1 MSPTLFAAGS
11 FPIELLSYPGLL
23 ALGLLAPLVVL
34 YVLKIKRSRKRVAT
48 TWLWAAAQRD
58 LLARHPF
65 KKLIAQIPLLIQAIV
80 LLLLGL
86 AAARPA
92 TRGRAFTGDHI
103 AIVIDTSASMSAAA
117 TDRPIDGKLT
127 SRLDLAKQVSRDIVS
142 ALSPGSDVL
151 VLEAALD
158 ARLASPLDRDLV
170 RVKAAID
177 RLEAREVEGDLGAA
191 VALAVDRLRQL
202 GGSRR
207 IVVLTDGNLA
217 RPAAFGNSAIP
228 VEVITVGAPADN
240 AAIVRVDVRS
250 GVDPVTKKEQVQAFL
265 VVANFGTK
273 PRELYVTMRQQN
285 ASDVLAS
292 RKVLAQPGERLPVVL
307 TFHPSRGD
315 YRRGLAFEIS
325 PHDAM
330 PVDDVA
336 FGRVPAGDKLPVLLA
351 SPADPSPWLARALAS
366 DPAVD
371 LSQASIA
378 SLAAGT
384 NVDLDTFVV
393 VDGACPESPP
403 GGDLLV
409 VHPPPGTC
417 FGALI
422 GQTLENPTI
431 TSWESRDPRL
441 RFLTLDGVFVSR
453 ANLVRPQAV
462 TQELIRTQSGPIA
475 VDAST
480 TSRTVTLL
488 GFDVG
493 ESDWPLKASFV
504 LFMRNVLEQARAH
517 RAHGAI
523 GPSHAGEPLRATVPA
538 SAKDLTAAG
547 PDGEKIEVSLRGG
560 LAVVPDVAK
569 VGFYTLS
576 WQGPQAGTLVVPVN
590 LTSAAESDLTARPL
604 EKPGTQIAVTA
615 AGAEP
620 EAHNEWTWVLA
631 LVALAFVV
639 LDVWYFTRVPRLRPL
654 ASSGGGAPGKPGYA
668 PVIPERPRG

>member
-1 MSPTLFAAGS
+1 MRPDSAFFGAGWL
-11 FPIELLSYPGLL
+11 PIELLSWPGLA

-34 YVLKIKRSRKRVAT
+34 YVLRIKRQRKRVAT

-86 AAARPA
+86 ALARPA

-117 TDRPIDGKLT
+117 TDRALEGKVT
-127 SRLDLAKQVSRDIVS
+127 TRLDLAKQVSKDIVA

-177 RLEAREVEGDLGAA
+177 RLEARQVEGDLGAA
-191 VALAVDRLRQL
+191 VALAVDRMRQL
-202 GGSRR
+202 GGTRR
-207 IVVLTDGNLA
+207 IVVITDGNLA
-217 RPAAFGNSAIP
+217 RPAALESAAIP
-228 VEVITVGAPADN
+228 IEVITVGGPTDN

-250 GVDPVTKKEQVQAFL
+250 GVDPITKKEQVQAFL
-265 VVANFGTK
+265 VVANFGSK

-292 RKVLAQPGERLPVVL
+292 RKILAQPGDRLPVVL
-307 TFHPSRGD
+307 TFNPTRAD

-336 FGRVPAGDKLPVLLA
+336 FGRVPAGDKLPVFLA
-351 SPADPSPWLARALAS
+351 SPGDPSPWLARALES

-371 LSQASIA
+371 MTQGALA
-378 SLAAGT
+378 SLATSTAIE
-384 NVDLDTFVV
+384 LDTFVV
-393 VDGACPESPP
+393 IDGACPDNPP
-403 GGDLLV
+403 GGDLLI

-417 FGALI
+417 AGALV
-422 GQTLENPTI
+422 GQTLESPSI

-441 RFLTLDGVFVSR
+441 RFLTLDGVFFAR

-462 TQELIRTQSGPIA
+462 TQELIRTQPGDFPANICPLQNHNEGQKDSVAGHPGGP
-475 VDAST
+475 
-480 TSRTVTLL
+480 
-488 GFDVG
+488 
-493 ESDWPLKASFV
+493 
-504 LFMRNVLEQARAH
+504 
-517 RAHGAI
+517 
-523 GPSHAGEPLRATVPA
+523 
-538 SAKDLTAAG
+538 AAG
-547 PDGEKIEVSLRGG
+547 LRWGSGVSD
-560 LAVVPDVAK
+560 VPDPDE
-569 VGFYTLS
+569 G
-576 WQGPQAGTLVVPVN
+576 
-590 LTSAAESDLTARPL
+590 
-604 EKPGTQIAVTA
+604 
-615 AGAEP
+615 
-620 EAHNEWTWVLA
+620 
-631 LVALAFVV
+631 
-639 LDVWYFTRVPRLRPL
+639 
-654 ASSGGGAPGKPGYA
+654 
-668 PVIPERPRG
+668 

>member
-1 MSPTLFAAGS
+1 MKPEYGVFAAGS
-11 FPIELLSYPGLL
+11 LPVELLSWPGLL
-23 ALGLLAPLVVL
+23 ALGLLVPLVVL
-34 YVLKIKRSRKRVAT
+34 YVLRIKRQRKKVAT

-80 LLLLGL
+80 LVLLAL
-86 AAARPA
+86 ALARPA

-117 TDRPIDGKLT
+117 SDRPIDGKVT
-127 SRLDLAKQVSRDIVS
+127 TRLDLAKQVAKDIVAS
-142 ALSPGSDVL
+142 VQPGSDVL

-170 RVKAAID
+170 RVKASIE
-177 RLEAREVEGDLGAA
+177 RLSARDVEGDLGAA
-191 VALAVDRLRQL
+191 VALAIDRLRQL

-207 IVVLTDGNLA
+207 IVVVTDGSLA
-217 RPAAFGNSAIP
+217 RPAALGKTAIP
-228 VEVITVGAPADN
+228 VEVITVGGATEN

-250 GVDPVTKKEQVQAFL
+250 GMDPITKKEQVQAFL

-273 PRELYVTMRQQN
+273 PRELYVTMREQN

-292 RKVLAQPGERLPVVL
+292 RKVLAQPGDRLPVVL
-307 TFHPSRGD
+307 TFNPTRAD
-315 YRRGLAFEIS
+315 YRRGLSFEIS

-330 PVDDVA
+330 AVDDVA
-336 FGRVPAGDKLPVLLA
+336 FGRVPAGDKLPVFVA
-351 SPADPSPWLARALAS
+351 SPGDPSPWLLRALES

-371 LSQASIA
+371 LAQGSIA
-378 SLAAGT
+378 SLAT
-384 NVDLDTFVV
+384 TSTIELDTFMV
-393 VDGACPESPP
+393 VDGACPENPP
-403 GGDLLV
+403 GGDLLI

-417 FGALI
+417 MGALV
-422 GQTLENPTI
+422 GQTLENPSI

-441 RFLTLDGVFVSR
+441 RFLTLDGVFFAR

-462 TQELIRTQSGPIA
+462 TQELIRTQPGPIA
-475 VDAST
+475 VDVST
-480 TSRTVTLL
+480 SSRTATLL

-504 LFMRNVLEQARAH
+504 LFVRNLLEQARAH

-523 GPSHAGEPLRATVPA
+523 GPARAGEPLRATVPV
-538 SAKDLTAAG
+538 SAKDLQATG
-547 PDGEKIEVSLRGG
+547 PDGEKVEVSLRGG
-560 LAVVPDVAK
+560 LAVLPDVTK

-576 WQGPQAGTLVVPVN
+576 WQGPQGGTLVVPVN
-590 LTSAAESDLTARPL
+590 LTSAAESDLSPKAI
-604 EKPGTQIAVTA
+604 EKIDSTVQVTA
-615 AGAEP
+615 AGSEP

-631 LVALAFVV
+631 LLALGFVV
-639 LDVWYFTRVPRLRPL
+639 FDVWYFTRAPRVRPIGAIPL
-654 ASSGGGAPGKPGYA
+654 APKL
-668 PVIPERPRG
+668 PERSRG

>member
-1 MSPTLFAAGS
+1 MKPEYAFFAAGS
-11 FPIELLSYPGLL
+11 LPVELLSWSGLF

-34 YVLKIKRSRKRVAT
+34 YVLRIKRQRKKVAT

-80 LLLLGL
+80 LVLLAL
-86 AAARPA
+86 ALARPA

-103 AIVIDTSASMSAAA
+103 AIVIDTSASMSASA
-117 TDRPIDGKLT
+117 TEHAIEGKAT
-127 SRLDLAKQVSRDIVS
+127 TRLDLAKQVAKDIVAS
-142 ALSPGSDVL
+142 VQPGSDVL

-170 RVKAAID
+170 RVKAAIE
-177 RLEAREVEGDLGAA
+177 RLSTRDVEGDLGAA
-191 VALAVDRLRQL
+191 VALAIDRLRQL

-207 IVVLTDGNLA
+207 IVVVTDGNLA
-217 RPAAFGNSAIP
+217 RPAAFGKTAIP

-240 AAIVRVDVRS
+240 AAIARVDVRS
-250 GVDPVTKKEQVQAFL
+250 GMDPITKKEQVQAFL
-265 VVANFGTK
+265 LVANFGTK
-273 PRELYVTMRQQN
+273 PRELYVTMREQN

-292 RKVLAQPGERLPVVL
+292 RKVLAQPGDRLPVVL
-307 TFHPSRGD
+307 TFNPARAD

-330 PVDDVA
+330 AVDDVA
-336 FGRVPAGDKLPVLLA
+336 FGRVPAGDKLPVFVA
-351 SPADPSPWLARALAS
+351 SPGDPSPWLLRALES

-371 LSQASIA
+371 LSQGSIA
-378 SLAAGT
+378 SLATT
-384 NVDLDTFVV
+384 NSIDLDTFLV
-393 VDGACPESPP
+393 VDGACPENPP
-403 GGDLLV
+403 GGDLLL

-417 FGALI
+417 MGALV

-441 RFLTLDGVFVSR
+441 RFLTLDGVFFSR

-462 TQELIRTQSGPIA
+462 TQELIRTQPGPIA
-475 VDAST
+475 VDVST
-480 TSRTVTLL
+480 SSRTATLL
-488 GFDVG
+488 GFEVG

-504 LFMRNVLEQARAH
+504 LFVRNLLEQARAH

-523 GPSHAGEPLRATVPA
+523 GPARAGEPLRATVPG
-538 SAKDLTAAG
+538 SAKELQATG
-547 PDGEKIEVSLRGG
+547 PEGEKVEASLRGG
-560 LAVVPDVAK
+560 LAVVPDVTK
-569 VGFYTLS
+569 VGFYSLS

-590 LTSAAESDLTARPL
+590 LTSAAESDLTPKAI
-604 EKPGTQIAVTA
+604 EKIDSTVQVTA
-615 AGAEP
+615 AGSEP

-639 LDVWYFTRVPRLRPL
+639 LDVWYFTRAPRVRPI
-654 ASSGGGAPGKPGYA
+654 GAIPLSPKL
-668 PVIPERPRG
+668 PERSRG

>member
-1 MSPTLFAAGS
+1 MRPDSAFFGAGWL
-11 FPIELLSYPGLL
+11 PIELLSWPGLA

-34 YVLKIKRSRKRVAT
+34 YVLRIKRQRKRVAT

-86 AAARPA
+86 ALARPA

-117 TDRPIDGKLT
+117 TDRALEGKVT
-127 SRLDLAKQVSRDIVS
+127 TRLDLAKQVSKDIVA

-177 RLEAREVEGDLGAA
+177 RLEARQVEGDLGAA
-191 VALAVDRLRQL
+191 VALAVDRMRQL
-202 GGSRR
+202 GGTRR
-207 IVVLTDGNLA
+207 IVVITDGNLA
-217 RPAAFGNSAIP
+217 RPAALESAAIP
-228 VEVITVGAPADN
+228 IEVITVGGPTDN

-250 GVDPVTKKEQVQAFL
+250 GVDPITKKEQVQAFL
-265 VVANFGTK
+265 VVANFGSK

-292 RKVLAQPGERLPVVL
+292 RKILAQPGDRLPVVL
-307 TFHPSRGD
+307 TFNPTRAD

-336 FGRVPAGDKLPVLLA
+336 FGRVPAGDKLPVFLA
-351 SPADPSPWLARALAS
+351 SPGDPSPWLARALES

-371 LSQASIA
+371 MTQGALA
-378 SLAAGT
+378 SLATSTAIE
-384 NVDLDTFVV
+384 LDTFVV
-393 VDGACPESPP
+393 IDGACPDNPP
-403 GGDLLV
+403 GGDLLI

-417 FGALI
+417 AGALV
-422 GQTLENPTI
+422 GQTLESPSI

-441 RFLTLDGVFVSR
+441 RFLTLDGVFFAR

-462 TQELIRTQSGPIA
+462 TQELIRTQPGPIA
-475 VDAST
+475 VDIST
-480 TSRTVTLL
+480 SSRTGTLL

-504 LFMRNVLEQARAH
+504 LFVRNLLEQARTH

-523 GPSHAGEPLRATVPA
+523 GPARAGEPLRATVPA
-538 SAKDLTAAG
+538 SAKELTATG
-547 PDGEKIEVSLRGG
+547 PDGEKLEVSLRGG
-560 LAVVPDVAK
+560 LAVLPDVTK
-569 VGFYTLS
+569 VGFYSLA

-590 LTSAAESDLTARPL
+590 LTSAAESDLTVKPL
-604 EKPGTQIAVTA
+604 EKVASTVTVTA
-615 AGAEP
+615 AGSEP

-631 LVALAFVV
+631 LLALVFVV
-639 LDVWYFTRVPRLRPL
+639 VDVWYFTRVPRARPPGALPL
-654 ASSGGGAPGKPGYA
+654 APKL
-668 PVIPERPRG
+668 PERSRG